1 MNRTV
6 KSVHESK
13 TSQIGSGK
21 TPSPLN
27 SQPSSL
33 YLCVIS
39 APSSEAREQV
49 SHHLRYWPYVK
60 FFKYQGDRHLLCCF
74 CLGEAKDGYQLK
86 QLYER
91 SRQLVLLCLR
101 QYDVTITRWKPLP
114 TDFRLFHNNKLFT
127 RPEASVR
134 PFISFMGD
142 SGSVSSSSTS
152 EATKSMTKFQVPS
165 GGSGYLNAE
174 GVASDKRERSGKPET
189 TAKSMKHETKI
200 IPHPASVNKK
210 IPSTLNWIKALFFRF
225 PKLSSLNPHPSTL

>member
-1 MNRTV
+1 MYN
-6 KSVHESK
+6 K
-13 TSQIGSGK
+13 
-21 TPSPLN
+21 N
-27 SQPSSL
+27 L

-127 RPEASVR
+127 RPEDQLR
-134 PFISFMGD
+134 PFITFMGD
-142 SGSVSSSSTS
+142 SGSVSSS
-152 EATKSMTKFQVPS
+152 KFQVPS

-189 TAKSMKHETKI
+189 TARSMKHETKI
-200 IPHPASVNKK
+200 IPHPASLSSGRHVVPQNLSKIYKK
-210 IPSTLNWIKALFFRF
+210 ISQCI
-225 PKLSSLNPHPSTL
+225 LSIF